1 MVVKR
6 RKPMDK
12 FYRQWLMLKKIP
24 TFPRKIGAAD
34 IVKELED
41 AGDEIS
47 LRTVQRDLMKL
58 AASEFFPLVY
68 DDKTIPYGWSWS
80 KEGAIFSLPSMEPH
94 TALTFLLADRYLSG
108 MLPPSA
114 QESLRPYVDNAGKIL
129 DKLSNAKLRS
139 WPRKVR
145 VASRS
150 FQLQPPQFRNGI
162 LESVFEAVLTEH
174 KLALRYLRRGETQ
187 PREYPDIN
195 PLGLVFVD
203 NLIYL
208 VCTIG
213 KYDNPL
219 QFLLHRMESA
229 TILPES
235 VNVPADFTLKSYL
248 EKGEFSYPTGEGK
261 IHLKALFDKE
271 EAVYL
276 FETRFPGE
284 LTLEETEDDMVL
296 LEAEIEDSYQLRR
309 WLLSFGAGV
318 EILEPESLHDEF
330 REMANN
336 LRKLYM
342 R

>member
-1 MVVKR
+1 
-6 RKPMDK
+6 MDK

-47 LRTVQRDLMKL
+47 LRTVQRDLKKL

-80 KEGAIFSLPSMEPH
+80 KEGTIFSLPSMEPH
-94 TALTFLLADRYLSG
+94 TALTFLMADRYLSR
-108 MLPPSA
+108 MFPKA
-114 QESLRPYVDNAGKIL
+114 ARESLRPYVDNAGRIL

-145 VASRS
+145 VAPRN
-150 FQLQPPQFRNGI
+150 FQLQPPQFKEGI

-174 KLALRYLRRGETQ
+174 KIALRYWRRGETQ
-187 PREYPDIN
+187 SKDYPDIN

-213 KYDNPL
+213 QHDNPL

-229 TILPES
+229 TILPDKA
-235 VNVPADFTLKSYL
+235 NIPTDFTLKRYL
-248 EKGEFSYPTGEGK
+248 DKGEFNYPTGEGK
-261 IHLKALFDKE
+261 IRLKALFDKE

-284 LTLEETEDDMVL
+284 LTLEETDDDKVL
-296 LEAEIEDSYQLRR
+296 LEAEIEASNHLRR
-309 WLLSFGAGV
+309 WLLSFGDCV
-318 EILEPESLHDEF
+318 EILEPESLREEF

-336 LRKLYM
+336 LRKIYK